1 MNLFIEL
8 AGMVAGMLSEY
19 MQKNKWPW
27 WKMLLIPAATFFLI
41 FSVYVLL
48 FPSEKGMLAG
58 FAMALIFGMA
68 AGCLFL
74 LIFFLKD
81 RFGKKR

>member
-1 MNLFIEL
+1 M
-8 AGMVAGMLSEY
+8 
-19 MQKNKWPW
+19 
-27 WKMLLIPAATFFLI
+27 
-41 FSVYVLL
+41 L